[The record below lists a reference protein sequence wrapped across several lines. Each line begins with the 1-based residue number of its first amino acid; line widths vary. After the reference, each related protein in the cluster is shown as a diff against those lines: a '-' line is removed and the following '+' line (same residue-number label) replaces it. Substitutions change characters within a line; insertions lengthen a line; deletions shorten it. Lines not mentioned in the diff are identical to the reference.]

1 MKSTIRFVTTGALAL
16 LLAACGGSQE
26 SVERPTLTMSSVQ
39 AASIATPASA
49 YNDVVQ
55 RVYVGYFGR
64 PADPAGLEFWSAQY
78 ATHAM
83 PLNMADISAT
93 YSSNAG
99 VRAFVDAFGTSQE
112 SADLYPGDNA
122 AFVSAIYRNLFNREP
137 DAAGKAYWVDVLD
150 RGIMT
155 RAIAALYIMSGAQST
170 DITIIDKKIEIAKAF
185 TTALNTDARR
195 SAYSGMIP
203 SAIARTMLSSVGLAT
218 DTATFTGVA
227 TTIATLESRVS
238 TSKLAAY
245 LGTWA
250 GPCDM
255 YSKDSVVI
263 TESPGSANTVF
274 IKPVSE
280 YYDTPTCDGPVI
292 ATLTLSADVVAVHTG
307 TANTS
312 AVFDEGGPIV
322 PATVDLI
329 SVTMPGHT
337 MSVTG
342 PNVVH
347 TVVDGDAQWCVDMSE
362 GFTSCIMDPGF
373 TPAQGPE
380 SGGLHVSGNTMYVM
394 SLVGNIY
401 MADETYTRK

>member
-16 LLAACGGSQE
+16 LLSACGGSQE

-155 RAIAALYIMSGAQST
+155 RAIAALYIMSGAQSS
-170 DITIIDKKIEIAKAF
+170 DATIIDKKIEIATKFSA
-185 TTALNTDARR
+185 ALNTDARR
-195 SAYSGMIP
+195 LAYSGMTE
-203 SAIARTMLSSVGLAT
+203 SAIARNMLSTVGLST
-218 DTATFTGVA
+218 DTATFTG
-227 TTIATLESRVS
+227 IADYIARIETP
-238 TSKLAAY
+238 TSFKLAAY
-245 LGTWA
+245 LGTWTSA
-250 GPCDM
+250 CDM
-255 YSKDSVVI
+255 HAIETIVVTQAPNSPDTAHI
-263 TESPGSANTVF
+263 TEKINFYA
-274 IKPVSE
+274 
-280 YYDTPTCDGPVI
+280 TPNCEGEPI
-292 ATLTLSADVVAVHTG
+292 ATMTASVPTVAQHTG
-307 TANTS
+307 TTS
-312 AVFDEGGPIV
+312 AAVELTDGGASV
-322 PATVDLI
+322 QATVDLVAVSI
-329 SVTMPGHT
+329 AAHT
-337 MSVTG
+337 ISVTG
-342 PNVVH
+342 PNITH
-347 TVVDGDAQWCVDMSE
+347 TVIDGQAQWCATLAD
-362 GFTSCIMDPGF
+362 GTTSCIMDFGLED
-373 TPAQGPE
+373 AEGPE
-380 SGGLHVSGNTMYVM
+380 DMALYTSANKLYLLTPGGSVFTLDNTF
-394 SLVGNIY
+394 
-401 MADETYTRK
+401 TRK